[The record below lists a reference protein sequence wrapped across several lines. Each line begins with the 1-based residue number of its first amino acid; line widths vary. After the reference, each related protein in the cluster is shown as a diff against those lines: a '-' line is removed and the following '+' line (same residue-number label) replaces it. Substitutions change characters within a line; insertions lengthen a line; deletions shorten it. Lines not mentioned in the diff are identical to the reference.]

1 MLELFQY
8 NRLAALCAERGIN
21 MITLAKIG
29 GISKNTLTAWKKGAA
44 PRPSNLKPIADF
56 FGVSVGYFY
65 GEDEPKGVAPVGD
78 LVSLRVVASVKAGY
92 DGLMNEA
99 YFAESAAVPTE
110 MLKGYPAAECRLY
123 TVRGDSMFPRILDG
137 DKVIVHLQ
145 ASVDSGD
152 TAIIVINGDEGT
164 VKRVE
169 YVKGE
174 DWLDLVPANPEYQR
188 KHIEGKIA
196 LEECHVYGRVIG
208 LLRSM

>member
-1 MLELFQY
+1 MGDFQY
-8 NRLAALCAERGIN
+8 SRLVELCAERGIN
-21 MITLAKIG
+21 MTELARSING
-29 GISKNTLTAWKKGAA
+29 VHKNTFTAWKKGAT

-99 YFAESAAVPTE
+99 YFSETAAVPTE

-188 KHIEGKIA
+188 KHIEGAA

-208 LLRSM
+208 LLRTM